1 MKDHTELLNLI
12 AKKINAK
19 IYIEIGVFNPSHN
32 FDHIEV
38 EQKVGVDPDPKANAT
53 AIMTSDNFFN
63 LFSKIGG
70 KADLVW
76 IDGLHHKDQV
86 RKDITNAWNILNPGG
101 VIALHDC
108 NPPTEETTCIPR
120 GKQREWC
127 GDVYKAILDLETDH
141 FTFDFDYGCCIIRK
155 GEQPLEFS
163 GPWELPWTTFDRERG
178 SLLNLV
184 SVDEGLARIE
194 RWT

>member
-76 IDGLHHKDQV
+76 IDGLHYKDQV

-120 GKQREWC
+120 G
-127 GDVYKAILDLETDH
+127 I
-141 FTFDFDYGCCIIRK
+141 
-155 GEQPLEFS
+155 
-163 GPWELPWTTFDRERG
+163 TTRMVRRC
-178 SLLNLV
+178 L
-184 SVDEGLARIE
+184 
-194 RWT
+194 